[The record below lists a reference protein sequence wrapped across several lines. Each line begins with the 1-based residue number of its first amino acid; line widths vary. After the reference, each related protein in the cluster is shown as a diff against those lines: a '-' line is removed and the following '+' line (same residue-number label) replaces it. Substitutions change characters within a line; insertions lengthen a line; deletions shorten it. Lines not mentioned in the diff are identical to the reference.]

1 MHLTIQ
7 NRRAIKMIL
16 ASLLLYYDWKQEP
29 IDRIQ
34 IVTPDH
40 DWNDADEVKVNSDL
54 LSPFLEWE
62 ITDLRCE
69 YSFIDRTPILRV
81 LIQQTEQTEAIT
93 RKHGEVQRVPKPMQ
107 RTIIPS
113 RNAGI
118 SSFFN
123 FLPYKQK

>member
-1 MHLTIQ
+1 
-7 NRRAIKMIL
+7 MIL

-40 DWNDADEVKVNSDL
+40 DWNDADEVNVNSDL

-81 LIQQTEQTEAIT
+81 LIQQTEQPEPIT
-93 RKHGEVQRVPKPMQ
+93 REHGGVQRVPKSMQ

-113 RNAGI
+113 RNAGN
-118 SSFFN
+118 S
-123 FLPYKQK
+123 